1 MKSIYSIIL
10 SFSVTL
16 LFGQSIERQVVSS
29 YGSYAESGALA
40 LSSTVGEVA
49 TATLEQADIIL
60 TQGFQQPSD
69 LDDTVGIDRII
80 RDLKIHAFPNPTTQK
95 VILELNSDKEL
106 DVLIEVFDINGQQLN
121 SGEIDQVTVLGRSV
135 HEIDMGNYASG
146 QYIIRLSER
155 GEGSMESIKIQK
167 IE

>member
-16 LFGQSIERQVVSS
+16 LFGQSIERQVVSP
-29 YGSYAESGALA
+29 YGSYEESGALA

-69 LDDTVGIDRII
+69 IDDTVGIERVIN
-80 RDLKIHAFPNPTTQK
+80 DLNISAFPNPTTQK
-95 VILELNSDKEL
+95 VILELNSNKEMEIFVRL
-106 DVLIEVFDINGQQLN
+106 FDINGKQLRHGN
-121 SGEIDQVTVLGRSV
+121 ADQVTVLGHSV
-135 HEIDMGNYASG
+135 HEIDLSAYASG
-146 QYIIRLSER
+146 HYIIHLSEKEK
-155 GEGSMESIKIQK
+155 GTAESIKVQK